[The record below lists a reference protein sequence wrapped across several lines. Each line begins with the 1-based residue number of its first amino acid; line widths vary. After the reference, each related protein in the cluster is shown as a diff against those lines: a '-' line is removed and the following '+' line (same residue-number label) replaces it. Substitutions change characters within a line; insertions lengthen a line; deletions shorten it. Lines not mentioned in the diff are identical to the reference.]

1 MRFSG
6 KVPARVFGEMVAV
19 LCAAGNPEA
28 ALHLEQLWNEL
39 ARHHAFSRL
48 CAYPMRVFAGEEG
61 RQAFHA
67 ICAAHFEVMPSEAF
81 EATPADPI
89 RFHLAVATLH
99 QKARAL
105 QSEVADRK
113 AAERALSELAAHQNR
128 IREEERKRI
137 AREIHDELGSVLTG
151 IKAYVSVAV
160 DRARREGRVPDR
172 QLIDASELAD
182 VALETVRRVITD
194 LRPSVLDELGIWVA
208 LEWYLDQMQ
217 RQSGL
222 HCSLAIDPCIAEMQ
236 VGPECSTAL
245 FRIVQE
251 ALTNAVRH
259 AEASAMHVRVRR
271 QGGFAVFEI
280 SDNGKGL
287 DAAQLFAQQSWG
299 IAGMNERARHFG
311 GDLTVT
317 GTPGAGTTVALRL
330 LLETLLAS

>member
-1 MRFSG
+1 
-6 KVPARVFGEMVAV
+6 
-19 LCAAGNPEA
+19 
-28 ALHLEQLWNEL
+28 
-39 ARHHAFSRL
+39 
-48 CAYPMRVFAGEEG
+48 
-61 RQAFHA
+61 
-67 ICAAHFEVMPSEAF
+67 
-81 EATPADPI
+81 
-89 RFHLAVATLH
+89 
-99 QKARAL
+99 
-105 QSEVADRK
+105 
-113 AAERALSELAAHQNR
+113 
-128 IREEERKRI
+128 
-137 AREIHDELGSVLTG
+137 VLTG
-151 IKAYVSVAV
+151 IKAYVSVAI
-160 DRARREGRVPDR
+160 DRASREGRAPDQ

-208 LEWYLDQMQ
+208 LEWYLGQMQ

-222 HCSLAIDPCIAEMQ
+222 QCSLAIDPWISEMQ

-271 QGGFAVFEI
+271 EDGFAVVEI
-280 SDNGKGL
+280 SDNGKGME
-287 DAAQLFAQQSWG
+287 AAQLFAQQSWG

-330 LLETLLAS
+330 PLETLLAS